1 MPFPGLSL
9 VGFMRD
15 ADQALD
21 HLRHDC
27 VPLPGCDSDEALTQE
42 WDAAR
47 SRIGA
52 PFRNAGRPGLEPLPA
67 EVQTYVDELTAQPWV
82 AERLRK
88 ARSGVSFRIVEI
100 DPLLA
105 NQFAINTSRVDE
117 LRAELDARSMDD
129 LLRFSLPMA
138 PPQLDYEASCVDDHA
153 SSVLLKSA
161 RRDFTFRRAGIF
173 PSPQMHMV
181 MLGARAEL
189 PLPFVHVVRLGGR
202 CHLHNGFHRAYA
214 ARMAGVTHLPCFFRD
229 AESLRAS
236 GLPTDG
242 STFTPDF
249 LASDVAPTMA
259 HYTQGRAHPVRLRA
273 RMRVIHVTWHQYL
286 MDAE

>member
-1 MPFPGLSL
+1 MPIPGLSL

-27 VPLPGCDSDEALTQE
+27 VPPPGCDTDEALTRE

-52 PFRNAGRPGLEPLPA
+52 AFPNAGRPGIAPLPA
-67 EVQTYVDELTAQPWV
+67 EAQAHVDALTALPWV
-82 AERLRK
+82 AERLR
-88 ARSGVSFRIVEI
+88 RTTSGVSFRMVEI

-105 NQFAINTSRVDE
+105 NQFAIDTHRVDE
-117 LRAELDARSMDD
+117 LRAEIGACSLDD

-138 PPQLDYEASCVDDHA
+138 PPRLDYEASHGDGDP
-153 SSVLLKSA
+153 SSVLLRST
-161 RRDFTFRRAGIF
+161 RRDFTFRRTGIF
-173 PSPQMHMV
+173 PSERMHMV

-249 LASDVAPTMA
+249 LASDDAPTMG
-259 HYTQGRAHPVRLRA
+259 HYTQGRAHAVRLRV

-286 MDAE
+286 IDAE